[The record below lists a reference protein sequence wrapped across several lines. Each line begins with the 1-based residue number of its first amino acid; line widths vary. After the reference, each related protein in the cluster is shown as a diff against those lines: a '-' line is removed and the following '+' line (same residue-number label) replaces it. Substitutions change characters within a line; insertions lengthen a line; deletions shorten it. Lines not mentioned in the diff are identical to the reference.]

1 MKKKLLILFALCAAL
16 ALLNYCRTPAP
27 AIGPAPENQATP
39 AIRLAHN
46 VAVGQWSATAL
57 YDNGHTEFHILFSD
71 SAHVGMAMYRVG
83 GSECWEQAETC
94 AWGREWTAC
103 WGANFIRINADG
115 TTEAEIDGAKIC
127 HEAQ

>member
-1 MKKKLLILFALCAAL
+1 MKKTPLILFALCAAL
-16 ALLNYCRTPAP
+16 ALNYCRTPAP
-27 AIGPAPENQATP
+27 ATGLAPEP
-39 AIRLAHN
+39 SIPLAHN
-46 VAVGQWSATAL
+46 VAVGQWSATSL

-71 SAHVGMAMYRVG
+71 SAHIGMAMYRVG

-115 TTEAEIDGAKIC
+115 TTEAEIDGVKIC
-127 HEAQ
+127 LEP